1 MIDELISVK
10 TNRFLLFYL
19 QILALV
25 EEISRLRSAL
35 TVLQESH
42 NTQIQ
47 RLEERLDVKQ
57 QHIHRLESRLDKQ
70 SDYDDVKK
78 ENR

>member
-1 MIDELISVK
+1 MLSLYKIDIYLSSFVS
-10 TNRFLLFYL
+10 L
-19 QILALV
+19 QILALI
-25 EEISRLRSAL
+25 EEVSRLRSAL

-47 RLEERLDVKQ
+47 RLEERLDHKR
-57 QHIHRLESRLDKQ
+57 QHISRLEGRLDNQ
-70 SDYDDVKK
+70 SEYDDVKK